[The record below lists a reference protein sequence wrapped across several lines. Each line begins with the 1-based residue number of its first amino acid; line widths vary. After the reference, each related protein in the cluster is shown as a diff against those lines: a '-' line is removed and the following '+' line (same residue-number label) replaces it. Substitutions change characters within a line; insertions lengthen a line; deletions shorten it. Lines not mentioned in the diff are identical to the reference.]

1 MGGQADWYRPN
12 VKLDYPRGGTG
23 ALIDKLVH
31 GVTKRGGKV
40 RSQPPCPLHT
50 PLLCPCSCKCLPR
63 VCVQVM
69 LNAHVERILVDN
81 QSAAGVALKG
91 GKVVKA
97 RKGVVSNASI
107 WNTKRLLPSDLQEA
121 TATSVGASLH

>member
-1 MGGQADWYRPN
+1 M
-12 VKLDYPRGGTG
+12 
-23 ALIDKLVH
+23 
-31 GVTKRGGKV
+31 
-40 RSQPPCPLHT
+40 
-50 PLLCPCSCKCLPR
+50 R
-63 VCVQVM
+63 VCVCGQVM

-121 TATSVGASLH
+121 TATSVGASLEQPSDHPCGYVSQLTGALQRWRVTS